1 MPPPSPPPS
10 RRAGAGEEKGKSK
23 RAPLKILCFGDSL
36 TAGTPAGHPYG
47 GKLEERL
54 VDALP
59 HLEPICEVEG
69 VPGDRVTPHSYRRR
83 MEKAWDL
90 GTGASGAESSNGRNG
105 LGVDGCH
112 SDDQDARKDR
122 EEEAAEADKG
132 GQQQQEPAFHWTVVL
147 GGTNDLAW
155 GVSAAAVVE
164 GLKETWDVALRR
176 GGKVLALTVP
186 EVRHDSEVRRETRDE
201 INTAI
206 KSYKKHN
213 L

>member
-1 MPPPSPPPS
+1 M
-10 RRAGAGEEKGKSK
+10 
-23 RAPLKILCFGDSL
+23 
-36 TAGTPAGHPYG
+36 
-47 GKLEERL
+47 
-54 VDALP
+54 
-59 HLEPICEVEG
+59 
-69 VPGDRVTPHSYRRR
+69 
-83 MEKAWDL
+83 
-90 GTGASGAESSNGRNG
+90 
-105 LGVDGCH
+105 
-112 SDDQDARKDR
+112 
-122 EEEAAEADKG
+122 
-132 GQQQQEPAFHWTVVL
+132 L